1 MPKKIRELKEMLL
14 KAGFIERPGKG
25 SHTNWTHPDYAGR
38 VTIAGKDGS
47 DAKRYLE
54 KEVKQAIEIVKR
66 KQQDG

>member
-1 MPKKIRELKEMLL
+1 MLL

-25 SHTNWTHPDYAGR
+25 SHTNWIHPDYDGR

-54 KEVKQAIEIVKR
+54 KEVKQAIEVVKK
-66 KQQDG
+66 KQKDG

>member
-1 MPKKIRELKEMLL
+1 MLKKS
-14 KAGFIERPGKG
+14 GFIERPGKG

-54 KEVKQAIEIVKR
+54 KGVEQAISLTAWLRYAKVKR
-66 KQQDG
+66 NRQDG

>member
-1 MPKKIRELKEMLL
+1 MPKKIRELKEMLR
-14 KAGFIERPGKG
+14 KSGFAERPGKG

-54 KEVKQAIEIVKR
+54 KEVKQAIAKVKR
-66 KQQDG
+66 KGQDG